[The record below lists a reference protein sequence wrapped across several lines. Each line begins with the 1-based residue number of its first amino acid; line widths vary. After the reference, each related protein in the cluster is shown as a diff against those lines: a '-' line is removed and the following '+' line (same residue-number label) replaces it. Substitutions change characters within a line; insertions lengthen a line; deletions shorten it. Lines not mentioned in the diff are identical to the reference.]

1 VLGDQATWG
10 YSVLPENTRSTLL
23 GELVDNGGS
32 AGIDAAMHWALQDPS
47 IIVRQHVFEC
57 LNFRAAGRR
66 AEELLRD
73 SSEEL
78 ARPIHD
84 ARGLPIRSG
93 GFEWRRVRSF
103 GVFAART
110 PTLSERV
117 GGMGLGE
124 QGRRPRRSG
133 TARHERGGQRGEE
146 ISVWARGGESQADA
160 ACHFDD
166 AGGDFDELEA

>member
-1 VLGDQATWG
+1 MADEDA
-10 YSVLPENTRSTLL
+10 
-23 GELVDNGGS
+23 ELVALIDNEHDEGS
-32 AGIDAAMHWALQDPS
+32 RGAL
-47 IIVRQHVFEC
+47 
-57 LNFRAAGRR
+57 
-66 AEELLRD
+66 
-73 SSEEL
+73 L

-93 GFEWRRVRSF
+93 GFEWRRVRLF

-160 ACHFDD
+160 ACHFDH

>member
-1 VLGDQATWG
+1 MPQSTSLSNECKSTPAPHGSARTRYPYGPGLHGFLVGHRASSTRDLIAQGASDGDQIPSPRLRPKPQSRGMRA
-10 YSVLPENTRSTLL
+10 
-23 GELVDNGGS
+23 S
-32 AGIDAAMHWALQDPS
+32 A
-47 IIVRQHVFEC
+47 
-57 LNFRAAGRR
+57 
-66 AEELLRD
+66 
-73 SSEEL
+73 L

-84 ARGLPIRSG
+84 GRGLPIRSG

-166 AGGDFDELEA
+166 AGGDFDGLEA